1 MTNRNHPDLLLVGS
15 LKTKFSLLYC
25 PSQTISV
32 DECMIP
38 YRSRRSCECY
48 DPSKPIKWGIKVW
61 MACDAKSG
69 YAYNLDVYSAT
80 EKDFVEL
87 NTVNSY

>member
-1 MTNRNHPDLLLVGS
+1 
-15 LKTKFSLLYC
+15 
-25 PSQTISV
+25 
-32 DECMIP
+32 
-38 YRSRRSCECY
+38 
-48 DPSKPIKWGIKVW
+48 

-87 NTVNSY
+87 NTVNKLLAVALKLGQSVG